1 VLPVNEDKS
10 ARYHRLKRRVAV
22 LELLCSAGLLALLLA
37 SGSSASMRD
46 LAIRLTGGSASSAWT
61 VAAYVLFW
69 IAIQEV
75 VTFPLAWQGSYVLE
89 KRYGLLTSTPRA
101 WLRDHL
107 KALALSVVAAI
118 GVAEAIYTT
127 IRVFPQWWWLAAT
140 GVLGVL
146 LLSIAVIFP
155 ILLLPLFYSLTPLDK
170 PALRERLLELSKRA
184 GVRVLGVYQWGLG
197 DKTRRANAA
206 LVGLGATRRILV
218 SDTMLAEYSDDEIEV
233 VLAHEISH
241 HVHRDVARSIAI
253 EIGLFAVAFL
263 GGAVALRLL
272 GPALGLTGED
282 DVAGLPLLALVG
294 GGVML
299 LATPLVNA
307 LSRVNERRA
316 DRYALSMTR
325 QPAAFMSAMRR
336 LGAQNL
342 AEEYPSRLVLWLF
355 HSHPPI
361 PERIEA
367 ARAFA
372 AAE

>member
-1 VLPVNEDKS
+1 VNEDKS
-10 ARYHRLKRRVAV
+10 VRYHRLKRRIAV
-22 LELLCSAGLLALLLA
+22 LDVVVSAGVLVLVLATGA
-37 SGSSASMRD
+37 SASMRD
-46 LAIRLTGGSASSAWT
+46 LAIRLTGGSHFSADT
-61 VAAYVLFW
+61 VAVYVLFW
-69 IAIQEV
+69 MVIQEA
-75 VTFPLAWQGSYVLE
+75 VTIPLAWQGSYVLE

-127 IRVFPQWWWLAAT
+127 IRMFPQWWWLAAT
-140 GVLGVL
+140 GVLTVL
-146 LLSIAVIFP
+146 LLFIAVIFP
-155 ILLLPLFYSLTPLDK
+155 VLLLPLFYSLSPLDR

-184 GVRVLGVYQWGLG
+184 GIRVLGVYQWGLE

-218 SDTMLAEYSDDEIEV
+218 SDTMLAAYSDDEIEV

-241 HVHRDVARSIAI
+241 HVHRDVARSMAI
-253 EIGLFAVAFL
+253 EIVLSAAAFL
-263 GGAVALRLL
+263 GGALALRLL
-272 GPALGLTGED
+272 GPALGLAGQG

-342 AEEYPSRLVLWLF
+342 AEEHPSRLVLWLF

-367 ARAFA
+367 AREFA
-372 AAE
+372 AGE

>member
-1 VLPVNEDKS
+1 VNEDKS
-10 ARYHRLKRRVAV
+10 TRYHRLKRRLAV
-22 LELLCSAGLLALLLA
+22 LEAVFSAALLVLLLA
-37 SGSSASMRD
+37 SGTSASMRN
-46 LAIRLTGGSASSAWT
+46 LAIRLTDGSPSSVGT
-61 VAAYVLFW
+61 VAIYALFW
-69 IAIQEV
+69 IAIQEA
-75 VTFPLAWQGSYVLE
+75 VTLPLAWQSFYVLE
-89 KRYGLLTSTPRA
+89 KRYGLLTSTPGG

-118 GVAEAIYTT
+118 CAAEAIYTT

-146 LLSIAVIFP
+146 LLFIAVIFP
-155 ILLLPLFYSLTPLDK
+155 VLLLPLFYSLSPLDK
-170 PALRERLLELSKRA
+170 PALRERLLALSERA

-253 EIGLFAVAFL
+253 EVALFAVAFL
-263 GGAVALRLL
+263 GGAVGLRLL
-272 GPALGLTGED
+272 GPALGLTGQD

-307 LSRVNERRA
+307 LSRVHERRA

-325 QPAAFMSAMRR
+325 QPTAFISAMRR

-342 AEEYPSRLVLWLF
+342 AEEHPSRLVLWLF

-372 AAE
+372 ASQ